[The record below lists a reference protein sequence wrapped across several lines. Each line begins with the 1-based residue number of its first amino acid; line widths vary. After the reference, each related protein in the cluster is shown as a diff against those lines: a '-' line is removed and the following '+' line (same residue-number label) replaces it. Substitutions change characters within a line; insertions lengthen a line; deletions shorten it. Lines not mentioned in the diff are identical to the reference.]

1 MLNNNIKIL
10 LVSFVHHIEL
20 QNFLN
25 APRRSCGY
33 GYNAM
38 NNDITTTVLI
48 HDCLTQHKSVIVCST
63 HHNFLSEYWTLGRSF
78 ESNLYFQPVVHV
90 QC

>member
-25 APRRSCGY
+25 APRMDYYVSYRVRIDWVYAVLLVLRCRRNLIQAQQARNTAVSWNLFCCG
-33 GYNAM
+33 
-38 NNDITTTVLI
+38 I
-48 HDCLTQHKSVIVCST
+48 
-63 HHNFLSEYWTLGRSF
+63 
-78 ESNLYFQPVVHV
+78 
-90 QC
+90 

>member
-25 APRRSCGY
+25 APRMFPTAG
-33 GYNAM
+33 
-38 NNDITTTVLI
+38 TTTRNALNI
-48 HDCLTQHKSVIVCST
+48 ISNRIIEIV
-63 HHNFLSEYWTLGRSF
+63 HLS
-78 ESNLYFQPVVHV
+78 NK
-90 QC
+90 

>member
-25 APRRSCGY
+25 APR
-33 GYNAM
+33 M
-38 NNDITTTVLI
+38 FLQIFQDHLITTADYSSKVKGASVVSVEAVVTLCHWNLVLI
-48 HDCLTQHKSVIVCST
+48 VCRCQKKLD
-63 HHNFLSEYWTLGRSF
+63 H
-78 ESNLYFQPVVHV
+78 
-90 QC
+90 